1 MGVPVTKVDLGST
14 LALVERAR
22 EGDRAAL
29 ELIAERYRAALT
41 RFAHGRLPAHARGLA
56 DTGDLVQVAIVR
68 MLDRLE
74 GFEPS
79 FKGALAAYL
88 RLAVLNQVRDEI
100 RRARRRPSA
109 TSLSAALPWP
119 GPDPLQQVIRDE
131 ERDRYDAALAG
142 LPVEQQRAFLMR
154 LEMDCSYREIAEALG
169 RPSEE
174 AARSLV
180 RRAIAAMAAA
190 LRQRSAP

>member
-1 MGVPVTKVDLGST
+1 MSKADLGST

-29 ELIAERYRAALT
+29 EQIADRYRVALT
-41 RFAHGRLPAHARGLA
+41 RFAHGRLPAHARGLS
-56 DTGDLVQVAIVR
+56 DTSDLVQVAIVR

-79 FKGALAAYL
+79 FKGALLAYL
-88 RLAVLNQVRDEI
+88 RLAVLNQVRDEV
-100 RRARRRPSA
+100 RRARRRPA
-109 TSLSAALPWP
+109 TEPLSLSLPCP

-131 ERDRYDAALAG
+131 ERERYDAALAA
-142 LPVEQQRAFLMR
+142 LPGEQQRAFLMR

-169 RPSEE
+169 RPTEE

-180 RRAIAAMAAA
+180 RRAIAAMAES
-190 LRQRSAP
+190 LRRRNTP

>member
-1 MGVPVTKVDLGST
+1 MTQTDLGST

-41 RFAHGRLPAHARGLA
+41 RFAHGRLPSHARGLA
-56 DTGDLVQVAIVR
+56 DTADLVQVAIVR
-68 MLDRLE
+68 MLDRLD

-79 FKGALAAYL
+79 FKGALLAYL

-100 RRARRRPSA
+100 RRSRRRPA
-109 TSLSAALPWP
+109 VEPLSGEHRWP

-131 ERDRYDAALAG
+131 ERERYDAALAA
-142 LPVEQQRAFLMR
+142 LPSDQQRAFLMR
-154 LEMDCSYREIAEALG
+154 LEMDCSYREIAAALG
-169 RPSEE
+169 RPTDD

-180 RRAIAAMAAA
+180 RRAIAAMAES
-190 LRQRSAP
+190 LRRSSAP

>member
-1 MGVPVTKVDLGST
+1 MAST

-29 ELIAERYRAALT
+29 EQIAERYRADLT
-41 RFAHGRLPAHARGLA
+41 RFAHGRLPANARGLS
-56 DTGDLVQVAIVR
+56 DTADLVQVAIVR
-68 MLDRLE
+68 MLDRLD
-74 GFEPS
+74 GFEPT
-79 FKGALAAYL
+79 FKGALLAYL

-100 RRARRRPSA
+100 RRARRRPAGQPLSPEMPSSA
-109 TSLSAALPWP
+109 
-119 GPDPLQQVIRDE
+119 PDPLQQVIRDE
-131 ERDRYDAALAG
+131 ERGRYDAALAA

-169 RPSEE
+169 RPTEE

-180 RRAIAAMAAA
+180 RRAIAAMAES
-190 LRQRSAP
+190 LRQGNAT

>member
-1 MGVPVTKVDLGST
+1 MGGRVSRIDLGST

-29 ELIAERYRAALT
+29 EQIAERYRADLT
-41 RFAHGRLPAHARGLA
+41 RFAHGRLPAHARGLS
-56 DTGDLVQVAIVR
+56 DTSDLVQVAIVR

-79 FKGALAAYL
+79 FKGALLAYL

-100 RRARRRPSA
+100 RRARRRPA
-109 TSLSAALPWP
+109 GGPLSPQFPSP
-119 GPDPLQQVIRDE
+119 GPDPLQQAIRDE
-131 ERDRYDAALAG
+131 DRERYDAALAT
-142 LPVEQQRAFLMR
+142 LPAEQQRAFLMR
-154 LEMDCSYREIAEALG
+154 LEMECSYREIAETLG
-169 RPSEE
+169 RPTEE

-180 RRAIAAMAAA
+180 RRAIAAMAEA
-190 LRQRSAP
+190 LRRSGS